1 MPASLLPSGG
11 FSIEIGGDI
20 RTTLGKN
27 SIPDQQ
33 ALVPPVISFLFLIYL
48 FLVCI
53 IALNSVHLLMI
64 LTICCLL
71 FKDVKVSTKT
81 TTTTA
86 GVEHVLNRDD
96 KKTSEMVFVICF
108 H

>member
-71 FKDVKVSTKT
+71 FKDVKVSPK
-81 TTTTA
+81 TTTA
-86 GVEHVLNRDD
+86 GVEHVLSRDD